1 MLTVEKIKE
10 MSYHG
15 HNVLNHY
22 QAQYHY
28 LADQECYDL
37 LCQTQVV
44 GTGAKKSLRCRDCS
58 CLQNG
63 KDCRNQTRT
72 KTKKKGGVKHD

>member
-1 MLTVEKIKE
+1 MLIIEQIKE
-10 MSYHG
+10 MSYQG
-15 HNVLNHY
+15 HNELNHY

-44 GTGAKKSLRCRDCS
+44 GTGTKNPYAAEIAHAYKMGKIAGIKQERKRRKKE
-58 CLQNG
+58 G
-63 KDCRNQTRT
+63 
-72 KTKKKGGVKHD
+72 